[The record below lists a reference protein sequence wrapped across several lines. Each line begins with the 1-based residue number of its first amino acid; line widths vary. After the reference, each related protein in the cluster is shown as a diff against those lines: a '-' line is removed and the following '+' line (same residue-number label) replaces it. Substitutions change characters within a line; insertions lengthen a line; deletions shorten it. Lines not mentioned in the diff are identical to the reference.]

1 MNVPRHRVFLT
12 HIAISATL
20 MLMLL
25 SVMMLS
31 WYPNGL
37 FGVAGG
43 WAGLKILLPIDMVLG
58 PALTLLFYKPGK
70 KSAVFDL
77 SAIACVQIAA
87 LSFGVFAVYSQ
98 HPHALVLAEGALRTL
113 TQKDYQVAV
122 KTIREDK
129 KQVHAPNDLDSNS
142 PPIVVAKP
150 YTRENYGQYLESIL
164 NGGLELAYRAD
175 RYQDL
180 DASRATFLAARLTH
194 QKIAES
200 LGEDYNKSY
209 DYLPLRSMHG
219 KGIAVFSKDSGVFIR
234 ALPLQDAPIAAAL
247 VESN

>member
-1 MNVPRHRVFLT
+1 MNTPKHRVFLI

-20 MLMLL
+20 MLILL
-25 SVMMLS
+25 SIMVLW

-37 FGVAGG
+37 FSIAGG

-58 PALTLLFYKPGK
+58 PALTFLFYKPGK

-98 HPHALVLAEGALRTL
+98 HPHALVLAEGTLETL
-113 TQKDYQVAV
+113 TLSDYENAV
-122 KTIREDK
+122 RSIEEDEL
-129 KQVHAPNDLDSNS
+129 QAHAPKDLDSNS

-150 YTRENYGQYLESIL
+150 FTRENYGQYFESIL
-164 NGGLELAYRAD
+164 NDGLELAHRAD

-180 DASRATFLAARLTH
+180 EAGHDTFQSAFMDH
-194 QKIAES
+194 QKLVDA
-200 LGEDYNKSY
+200 LGDGYNKSY

-219 KGIAVFSKDSGVFIR
+219 IGVAVFSKDSGVFIR

>member
-1 MNVPRHRVFLT
+1 MNTPKHRVFLI
-12 HIAISATL
+12 HIAISTTL

-25 SVMMLS
+25 SVMVLS

-58 PALTLLFYKPGK
+58 PALTFLFYKPGK

-77 SAIACVQIAA
+77 SAIACLQIAA
-87 LSFGVFAVYSQ
+87 LSYGVFAVYTQ
-98 HPHALVLAEGALRTL
+98 HPQALVLAEGELQTL
-113 TQKDYQVAV
+113 TPMDYQSALI
-122 KTIREDK
+122 KLEEDK
-129 KQVHAPNDLDSNS
+129 QQAHNPSDLDSNS
-142 PPIVVAKP
+142 PPVVVAKP
-150 YTRENYGQYLESIL
+150 YSQEHYGQYIASMF
-164 NGGLELAYRAD
+164 NGGLELAHRAE

-180 DASRATFLAARLTH
+180 EVGHD
-194 QKIAES
+194 S
-200 LGEDYNKSY
+200 LQSAFMDHEEVLEALGDGYNQSY

-219 KGIAVFSKDSGVFIR
+219 KGIAAFSKDSGAFIR

>member
-1 MNVPRHRVFLT
+1 MNTPKHRIILA

-25 SVMMLS
+25 SVMLLS

-58 PALTLLFYKPGK
+58 PALTFLFYKPGK

-87 LSFGVFAVYSQ
+87 LSYGVFAVYTQ
-98 HPHALVLAEGALRTL
+98 HPQALVLAEGELQTL
-113 TQKDYQVAV
+113 TPMAYQSALI
-122 KTIREDK
+122 KLEEDK
-129 KQVHAPNDLDSNS
+129 QLAQNPRDLDSNS
-142 PPIVVAKP
+142 PPVVVAKP
-150 YTRENYGQYLESIL
+150 YALEHYSQYAASVL
-164 NGGLELAYRAD
+164 NGGLELAHRAE

-180 DASRATFLAARLTH
+180 VTGQDTFQSAFMDH
-194 QKIAES
+194 QKLVEA
-200 LGEDYNKSY
+200 LGDSYDESY

-219 KGIAVFSKDSGVFIR
+219 KGIAAFSKESGVFIR
-234 ALPLQDAPIAAAL
+234 ALPLKDTPIAAAL
-247 VESN
+247 SDSN